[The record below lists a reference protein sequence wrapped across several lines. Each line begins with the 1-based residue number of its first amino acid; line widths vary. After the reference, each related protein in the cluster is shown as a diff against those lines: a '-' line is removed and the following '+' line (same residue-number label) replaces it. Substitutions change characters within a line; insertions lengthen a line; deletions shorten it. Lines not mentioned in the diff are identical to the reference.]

1 MKNKETKPVK
11 WTLRKIKTLKRT
23 DGLKLRRV
31 ASYTMRSV
39 VECST
44 SRYAKRLALCTYQD
58 DQSAITYSQLKR
70 MAVNIGLYLLENG
83 FVKGDKIAILGES
96 SPLWLVFYL
105 GMTSVGIIA
114 VPVLPDFSSKD
125 VDTIIKTSKVKAVA
139 VNIKQFE
146 KCIPLF
152 EDSLR
157 LIRLDDL
164 FEIPVFMEK
173 QLENKDQFASA
184 PGNDLTRYKA
194 RKGWEKLYEENEPD
208 EDDLASIIFTSGTTG
223 KSKGVM
229 LTHKNLVWNAD
240 ICADKY
246 TRIKPG
252 YRALSILPLSHVY
265 EFTTGQILML
275 LCGAEIHYLGRP
287 PVPSIMMP
295 ALKKVRPQIMLTVPL
310 LIEKVYK
317 SAVKP
322 VFENNMKL
330 QFWLNWGPSRKFISR
345 IVGRKLK
352 LAFGGKLTFYGI
364 GGAPLDK
371 QVEKFLRDAKF
382 PYAEGY
388 GLTETSPMICGHG
401 PKDHP
406 LGVLGTIIEGESVRL
421 DDINSEGVGEI
432 LVKGPNV
439 MKGYYE
445 NDALNKEC
453 FTADGYF
460 RTGDLGS
467 FDKKGRLSLK
477 GRTKTMIL
485 GSGGENI
492 YPEIIESVINNQSF
506 VTESLVVPE
515 DGGLLALVK
524 IDLESFAKN
533 MAMNASDARAEAA
546 KYLARIRQE
555 VNKDLSSFSKIS
567 SMKLQEEPFER
578 TPTLKIKRFLYGMKK
593 TDDKKKEI

>member
-1 MKNKETKPVK
+1 
-11 WTLRKIKTLKRT
+11 
-23 DGLKLRRV
+23 
-31 ASYTMRSV
+31 
-39 VECST
+39 
-44 SRYAKRLALCTYQD
+44 
-58 DQSAITYSQLKR
+58 
-70 MAVNIGLYLLENG
+70 
-83 FVKGDKIAILGES
+83 
-96 SPLWLVFYL
+96 
-105 GMTSVGIIA
+105 
-114 VPVLPDFSSKD
+114 
-125 VDTIIKTSKVKAVA
+125 
-139 VNIKQFE
+139 
-146 KCIPLF
+146 
-152 EDSLR
+152 
-157 LIRLDDL
+157 
-164 FEIPVFMEK
+164 
-173 QLENKDQFASA
+173 
-184 PGNDLTRYKA
+184 
-194 RKGWEKLYEENEPD
+194 
-208 EDDLASIIFTSGTTG
+208 
-223 KSKGVM
+223 
-229 LTHKNLVWNAD
+229 
-240 ICADKY
+240 
-246 TRIKPG
+246 
-252 YRALSILPLSHVY
+252 
-265 EFTTGQILML
+265 
-275 LCGAEIHYLGRP
+275 
-287 PVPSIMMP
+287 
-295 ALKKVRPQIMLTVPL
+295 
-310 LIEKVYK
+310 
-317 SAVKP
+317 
-322 VFENNMKL
+322 
-330 QFWLNWGPSRKFISR
+330 
-345 IVGRKLK
+345 
-352 LAFGGKLTFYGI
+352 
-364 GGAPLDK
+364 
-371 QVEKFLRDAKF
+371 
-382 PYAEGY
+382 
-388 GLTETSPMICGHG
+388 
-401 PKDHP
+401 
-406 LGVLGTIIEGESVRL
+406 L